1 MSRQALPTPRE
12 WIGDAPFPWAAPDQF
27 GTGAQI
33 VACYSLIGLRWS
45 AGADG
50 VAVLLL
56 ELSDA
61 RGRMVGWLSA
71 DDPVTQ
77 WLQAGIYVGVRGR
90 VEGTLADRRL
100 RIEAITA
107 LRVPLADLELFLPRT
122 SHDLAALDHELEQ
135 QIESVQDAGLRALL
149 QRLLGPGTEIGR
161 GFRLAPAATRNHH
174 AYLGGLLEHT
184 LSVVR
189 TCDVL
194 AAHYGAAIDRDLLIA
209 GALVHDIGKV
219 REIGAQAG
227 FPYTDEGR
235 LLGHIVLGLRMVA
248 EEAHAVIE
256 LDPRRRL
263 LLEHLV
269 ASHQGRYEWQSPRE
283 PRTLEAIILHYV
295 DDLDAKVNHA
305 LGMIGAVHGGWTEY
319 DRSLGR
325 ELLRH
330 LPAPPAAPLAE
341 PAPRRR
347 HAAAARTTDGQARTK
362 AKRKR
367 ARKKAKS
374 KRATKRDRTVRSSG
388 QEAAG
393 AGPSTS
399 RTTPRD
405 PGDRP
410 RIFFDRD
417 TLDLFG

>member
-1 MSRQALPTPRE
+1 MGGGATRRSHAMSRQALPTPRE
-12 WIGDAPFPWAAPDQF
+12 WIGDAPFPWTPPYRLAHGDDAL
-27 GTGAQI
+27 
-33 VACYSLIGLRWS
+33 ACCSLIGLRWA

-50 VAVLLL
+50 AAMLLL

-61 RGRMVGWLSA
+61 HGRITGWLGA
-71 DDPVTQ
+71 DDPAVE
-77 WLQAGIYVGVRGR
+77 WLRAGIYVGVRGQ
-90 VEGTLADRRL
+90 VEGTAADRRL
-100 RIEAITA
+100 RVEVITP
-107 LRVPLADLELFLPRT
+107 LRVPLDDLELFLPRT
-122 SHDLAALDHELEQ
+122 SHDLAALDHELNQ
-135 QIESVQDAGLRALL
+135 RIESVQDPGLRTLL
-149 QRLLGPGTEIGR
+149 QRLLGATTEIGR

-194 AAHYGAAIDRDLLIA
+194 AAHYGDAVDRDLLIT

-219 REIGAQAG
+219 REIGAQVG

-235 LLGHIVLGLRMVA
+235 LLGHIVLGLRMIA
-248 EEAHAVIE
+248 DEALMVPQ

-283 PRTLEAIILHYV
+283 PRIIEAFILHYV

-305 LGMIGAVHGGWTEY
+305 GGLIDSVQAGWTDY

-330 LPAPPAAPLAE
+330 RPKPVTPPPE
-341 PAPRRR
+341 
-347 HAAAARTTDGQARTK
+347 AAASSPPTGKRTARTK
-362 AKRKR
+362 SKSKSRS
-367 ARKKAKS
+367 KS
-374 KRATKRDRTVRSSG
+374 KRGRAKKKAARRGKSAARGRATRAPELD
-388 QEAAG
+388 E
-393 AGPSTS
+393 
-399 RTTPRD
+399 
-405 PGDRP
+405 RP

-417 TLDLFG
+417 TIDLFAG